1 MGEVEIR
8 ALSTGETSAAELLL
22 DAELGG
28 RRQARL
34 GEVLDVL
41 VLDGYAAWDGERLV
55 GIATY
60 AHGGDRS
67 ELAALAVTADRR
79 RRGIGGRLVDVV
91 ASAARR
97 RGAGE
102 LWLVTTN
109 DNLDAL
115 RLYQRHGFRLSALH
129 AGAVDRARIT
139 KPTIPL
145 LGRHGIPIHDELVL
159 VRPLP

>member
-1 MGEVEIR
+1 MADADIR
-8 ALSTGETSAAELLL
+8 RLSPGDLSAAEELL

-28 RRQARL
+28 RHQARL
-34 GEVLDVL
+34 GEVIDVL
-41 VLDGYAAWDGERLV
+41 AFDGDAAWDGDRLV
-55 GIATY
+55 GIATC
-60 AHGGDRS
+60 AHGGDRV
-67 ELAALAVTADRR
+67 ELAALAVAADRQ
-79 RRGIGGRLVDVV
+79 RRGIGGRLVDVAV
-91 ASAARR
+91 AAARTW
-97 RGAGE
+97 GAGE

-129 AGAVDRARIT
+129 AGAVDRARIA

-145 LGRHGIPIHDELVL
+145 LGRQGIPIHDELIL